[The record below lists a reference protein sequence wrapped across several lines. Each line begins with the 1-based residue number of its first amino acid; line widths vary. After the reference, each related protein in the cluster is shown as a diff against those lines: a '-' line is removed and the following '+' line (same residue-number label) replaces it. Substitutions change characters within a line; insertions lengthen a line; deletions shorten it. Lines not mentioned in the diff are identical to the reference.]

1 MPLTEAQRTIL
12 AELDE
17 AKQAVENTLHQYNR
31 LLRMVRDWDAGQG
44 SILTAELTDVEVI
57 ALARTH
63 LNAQRLL
70 VIAAAEAIPTIPG
83 G

>member
-1 MPLTEAQRTIL
+1 MPLTDPQREIL
-12 AELDE
+12 TELDE
-17 AKQAVENTLHQYNR
+17 AKQALENATHQYNR
-31 LLRMVRDWDAGQG
+31 MLRMVRDWDAGQG
-44 SILTAELTDVEVI
+44 SILTAELTDAEVI

-70 VIAAAEAIPTIPG
+70 VITAAEAIPIIPG

>member
-1 MPLTEAQRTIL
+1 MPLTDPQRAIL
-12 AELDE
+12 TELDVQ
-17 AKQAVENTLHQYNR
+17 KQAVENAVHQYNR
-31 LLRMVRDWDAGQG
+31 LLRMVRDWDAGQS

-57 ALARTH
+57 DLARTH